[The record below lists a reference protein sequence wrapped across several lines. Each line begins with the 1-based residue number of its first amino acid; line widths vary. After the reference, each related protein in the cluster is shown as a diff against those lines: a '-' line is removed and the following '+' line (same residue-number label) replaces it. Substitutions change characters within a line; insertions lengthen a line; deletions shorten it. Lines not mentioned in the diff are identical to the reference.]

1 MAMMVKYQRGFGQS
15 INHMVAMLGKNLQ
28 QHYASARAISTT
40 PAHLVLSNPNPNLG
54 SSYTLA

>member
-1 MAMMVKYQRGFGQS
+1 MVKYQTGFGQS

-40 PAHLVLSNPNPNLG
+40 PAHLVLSNPNPNPG